1 MEQGRRWCGSRE
13 VGGGVLRERSKVC
26 KAGVLLL
33 CQILAM
39 HSQRTG
45 GGSGGGGVTSGQQ
58 PSGVPRPKAL
68 TTRLTE

>member
-1 MEQGRRWCGSRE
+1 MGGGVWGR
-13 VGGGVLRERSKVC
+13 GVLRERSKVC

-39 HSQRTG
+39 HLQRTG
-45 GGSGGGGVTSGQQ
+45 GGSGGGGGVPSGQQ